1 MKHITKILVLLLF
14 SVGFSCE
21 KNGIFVKCED
31 CIKDE
36 PFDTRLEIR
45 LDADI
50 NSGAII
56 TVYEGNI
63 EDNIIYTTF
72 KVTTAEETSV
82 VVFLNR
88 KYTVS
93 AKYLI
98 SDTNY
103 IVVDSAT
110 PRVTYDDMKCDEP
123 CYYIYDSDVDLK
135 LKNRL

>member
-1 MKHITKILVLLLF
+1 MRNITKIIVLLLF

-21 KNGIFVKCED
+21 KNGFFVNCED
-31 CIKDE
+31 CIRDE
-36 PFDTRLEIR
+36 PVDTRLEIT

-50 NSGAII
+50 TSGAVI

-72 KVTTAEETSV
+72 KVSTEETSV

-123 CYYIYDSDVDLK
+123 CYYIYDNDVNLK
-135 LKNRL
+135 LKNKL

>member
-1 MKHITKILVLLLF
+1 MRNTTKIIVLLLF

-21 KNGIFVKCED
+21 KNGFFVNCED
-31 CIKDE
+31 CIRDE
-36 PFDTRLEIR
+36 PVDTRLEIT

-50 NSGAII
+50 TSGAVI

-72 KVTTAEETSV
+72 KVSTEETSV

-123 CYYIYDSDVDLK
+123 CYYIYDNDVNLK